1 METKRSLL
9 LLLLFEEGC
18 YGSWWSSRRSM
29 ETRVVVEGVV
39 ELRELSRDFSRS
51 RRGSARDGT
60 GFLLEDRSADLSRG
74 AEFRHA
80 SFVLRNFRANIS
92 TLRSAG
98 LFPSLS
104 LLRPTSCIRLRVFFA
119 NKPINAP
126 LSLFPFPLEF
136 FHFEA
141 ALLPSFYS
149 KNLNE
154 GKKIILNLNA

>member
-18 YGSWWSSRRSM
+18 YGSWWSRRSM
-29 ETRVVVEGVV
+29 ETRVVVKGVV

-126 LSLFPFPLEF
+126 LSLSLSLSSL
-136 FHFEA
+136 FHSSFSTSKQ
-141 ALLPSFYS
+141 PSF
-149 KNLNE
+149 LLFIR
-154 GKKIILNLNA
+154 KI